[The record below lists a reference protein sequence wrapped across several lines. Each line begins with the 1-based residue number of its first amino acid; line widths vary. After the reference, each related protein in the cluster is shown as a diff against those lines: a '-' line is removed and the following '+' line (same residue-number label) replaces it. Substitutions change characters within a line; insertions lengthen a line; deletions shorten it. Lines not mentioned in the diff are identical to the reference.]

1 MPAPL
6 PGLNLVPRWRTMI
19 SPPVTDSPANTFTP
33 RRLALESRPLRE
45 EPRPF
50 LCAISRRSLALDRGD
65 PDARQFL
72 TMAGAA
78 LVAALRLELEDA
90 QLWATE
96 VLDDLGLDGGLG
108 QAITL
113 EDGVAITREQ
123 QWLHRDGGA
132 DIVGQT
138 LDQEG
143 LALDDAVLLTAGL
156 DDCVGHCLLKASV
169 GDFGVGLRLRAR
181 PAPSTT
187 TATAPGRRG

>member
-113 EDGVAITREQ
+113 EDGVPIHRREAMAECRGWRHMRREDVQPGGPGRGGGGMATR
-123 QWLHRDGGA
+123 
-132 DIVGQT
+132 
-138 LDQEG
+138 
-143 LALDDAVLLTAGL
+143 GL
-156 DDCVGHCLLKASV
+156 DDCVGHCL
-169 GDFGVGLRLRAR
+169 
-181 PAPSTT
+181 
-187 TATAPGRRG
+187 